1 MLYFIVTAIPKGFEL
16 ENYLSLREMGDIF
29 KEEEVNL
36 KMLKL
41 IAQSVESSP
50 YVMLSSTTG
59 ENFEYLLKILE
70 ELGLVIESRKDH
82 FSVAYVDIDDEVG
95 GYEKVIEKSALVCVN
110 VANLSALPKYEKLL
124 KKVVELEDYGASED
138 LVKELK
144 KS

>member
-16 ENYLSLREMGDIF
+16 ENYLRLREMGDIF
-29 KEEEVNL
+29 EEKEVNL

-50 YVMLSSTTG
+50 YVMLSSKTHK
-59 ENFEYLLKILE
+59 NFEYLLKILE
-70 ELGLVIESRKDH
+70 DLGLVIESRKDH
-82 FSVAYVDIDDEVG
+82 FSVAYVDVDDEVG
-95 GYEKVIEKSALVCVN
+95 NIVTEKSALICVN

>member
-16 ENYLSLREMGDIF
+16 ENYLRLREMGDIF
-29 KEEEVNL
+29 EEKEVNL

-50 YVMLSSTTG
+50 YVMLSSATWK
-59 ENFEYLLKILE
+59 NFDYFLKILK
-70 ELGLVIESRKDH
+70 ELDLVIESREDH
-82 FSVAYVDIDDEVG
+82 FSTASVDTDEQ
-95 GYEKVIEKSALVCVN
+95 GYEKVFEKSAFVCVN
-110 VANLSALPKYEKLL
+110 VANLSALPKYEELL

-138 LVKELK
+138 LIKELK

>member
-41 IAQSVESSP
+41 IAKSVESSP
-50 YVMLSSTTG
+50 YVMLSSDTG

-82 FSVAYVDIDDEVG
+82 FSVAYVDVDDEA
-95 GYEKVIEKSALVCVN
+95 GYEKVIDKSALVCVN

-138 LVKELK
+138 LVKEIK